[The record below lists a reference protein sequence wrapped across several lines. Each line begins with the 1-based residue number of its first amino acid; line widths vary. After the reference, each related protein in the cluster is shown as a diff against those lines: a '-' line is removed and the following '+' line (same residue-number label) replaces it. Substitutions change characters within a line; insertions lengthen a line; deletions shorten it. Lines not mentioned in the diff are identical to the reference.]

1 MRQQKYRQLL
11 FLLRI
16 KETTMKHSFDK
27 KKYRQQVETN
37 NLIGILLSLSA
48 IAMAVILYI
57 LFTALQ
63 SRT

>member
-1 MRQQKYRQLL
+1 MRQQKYRQFL
-11 FLLRI
+11 FLLRN
-16 KETTMKHSFDK
+16 KETAMKHSFDK
-27 KKYRQQVETN
+27 EKYRQRVETN